1 MRRLLIA
8 TLATGVLAL
17 AACSDNDTTV
27 DTAVIDSTTTA
38 VVPEPAPTVTNSS
51 TTVVHDAAPPSETTV
66 STAVDTNGT
75 ATVSTTTK

>member
-1 MRRLLIA
+1 MRKILIA
-8 TLATGVLAL
+8 TIATGVLAL

-27 DTAVIDSTTTA
+27 DTAVVDSSTTA
-38 VVPEPAPTVTNSS
+38 LAPEPVPTVTNSS
-51 TTVVHDAAPPSETTV
+51 TTVVHDAAAPAETTV